1 MKKYLLPTVA
11 LLCSTLSY
19 GQQNNRLSEVAS
31 LLFKNAKTTLT
42 TAEKNQIATKLG
54 FVSSGLKDLPF
65 AMDKDSKAYPFN
77 AVVYPTDLN
86 KDGKQEIFVWFGN
99 SYTSGNTGSSI
110 SMFIK
115 NAAGTYVDNLGFPG
129 LAPDVLA
136 TVNKGYPDLLIGGP
150 GMEFPVLRWNGRTYA
165 NFKTVSNDDYDKLK
179 KTSVDSLAIKDR

>member
-1 MKKYLLPTVA
+1 MKKYLLPTAA
-11 LLCSTLSY
+11 LLCATLSY
-19 GQQNNRLSEVAS
+19 GQQKNTPGEVAAF
-31 LLFKNAKTTLT
+31 LFRNANTNLT
-42 TAEKNQIATKLG
+42 TAEKNQIAAKLG
-54 FVSSGLKDLPF
+54 FVLTGNKDLPF
-65 AMDKDSKAYPFN
+65 AQDKESRDYPFN

-110 SMFIK
+110 SLFIK

-150 GMEFPVLRWNGRTYA
+150 GMEFPVWRWNGRAYA
-165 NFKTVSNDDYDKLK
+165 SFKTVNNADYEKLK
-179 KTSVDSLAIKDR
+179 KTSVEALAIK